1 MPQTTAVRRP
11 IALIVTAGGWR
22 AVFWVLSGLGV
33 VLFGSGGGTF
43 RSVTTITQRTLA

>member
-33 VLFGSGGGTF
+33 VLFGIGGTF
-43 RSVTTITQRTLA
+43 PSVTTITQRTLA